1 MKKVLLSIICLLS
14 ATLCFSQVTIVME
27 ETNGVYKIPCSVNGL
42 KMKFIFDT
50 GASVVSISQSMAE
63 YMFDNDYLTE
73 KDIIGKAQTQI
84 ADGSLVNVNLI
95 NIKDFEVA
103 GFHLK
108 NVTATVKEGQNVPL
122 LMGQSAI
129 EKLGRVSIEGN
140 KLIIHK
146 PKINLTANEIAL
158 LRKEIQASYKA
169 QDWEKVVE
177 KSARL
182 KEATTF
188 NNQWDYYYYI
198 FALRYNGEFK
208 QGVADAQLLLLD
220 EWESSNIKTDN
231 KIRSELYE
239 EKAYLYSVHRWND
252 EKSLEYLHKAL
263 KYCTP
268 YNKYSVLSSLSIAY
282 DGQDRGEYAINY
294 KKQSIEAYL
303 DYKKLSLQMVLD
315 NNVKDD
321 YLGFEYWMLALL
333 EEKYNSDYAD
343 RNFYL
348 KLSAKCGYQEAI
360 DFCFQNN
367 INFVK

>member
-1 MKKVLLSIICLLS
+1 
-14 ATLCFSQVTIVME
+14 ME

-50 GASVVSISQSMAE
+50 GASVVSLSQSMAE

-73 KDIIGKAQTQI
+73 KDILGKAQTQI
-84 ADGSLVNVNLI
+84 ADGSFVNVNVV

-108 NVTATVKEGQNVPL
+108 DVIATVKEGQNVPL

-129 EKLGRVSIEGN
+129 EKLGRISIEGN
-140 KLIIHK
+140 RLIIHK
-146 PKINLTANEIAL
+146 PKINLTANEIAT

-169 QDWEKVVE
+169 QDWEIVVE

-198 FALRYNGEFK
+198 FALHYNGEFK
-208 QGVADAQLLLLD
+208 PGVTDTQLLLLD

-231 KIRSELYE
+231 QIRSELYE
-239 EKAYLYSVHRWND
+239 QKAYLYGTHRWD
-252 EKSLEYLHKAL
+252 EEKTFEYLHKAL
-263 KYCTP
+263 KYCTL
-268 YNKYSVLSSLSIAY
+268 YNKYSILSSLSISY
-282 DGQDRGEYAINY
+282 DGQDRGDESIKY
-294 KKQSIEAYL
+294 KKQSIGAYL
-303 DYKKLSLQMVLD
+303 EYKKLSLQMVLD
-315 NNVKDD
+315 NKVKDD
-321 YLGFEYWMLALL
+321 YLGFEYWTLATL

-360 DFCFQNN
+360 DFCFRNN
-367 INFVK
+367 INFMK